1 MHTGGNRLQQL
12 EGLRII
18 AIVMI
23 ALSHMEF
30 LYAGPVIYPYSVFY
44 QLHLHNPDLGVDY
57 FFLLSGFGLYLASLK
72 TEDSKIT
79 FRGSFGFA
87 WRKIRKIYPFYLV
100 SMMLM
105 IPFQLG
111 IFQNGRIEPGTV
123 KALLLK
129 LPFVLTLTQTMTGIR
144 FFSRAL
150 NSVCW
155 FLSSLAI
162 IYIAAP
168 LLISFLK
175 KKIKTVKQAVVS
187 LTVTYIGLLFF
198 TWFLLL
204 FDRNAIFGRKIFDDL
219 FYSSPYIRIFYVA
232 IGMEIGILFSMISGR
247 VRIDTRGELIAAF
260 IGIFYYWCKRLLPE
274 ASVSE
279 IIWVRAID
287 VSVCALVLG
296 VFSLGRGRLS
306 ASLGRI
312 GRKSGYIVYFF
323 LFHYPL
329 RFYVEMMFT
338 KLNINFG
345 MMTGILET
353 ILIFGLSILAA
364 LICFRIQDRRSAS
377 SSPAT
382 PRT

>member
-175 KKIKTVKQAVVS
+175 KK
-187 LTVTYIGLLFF
+187 
-198 TWFLLL
+198 
-204 FDRNAIFGRKIFDDL
+204 N
-219 FYSSPYIRIFYVA
+219 
-232 IGMEIGILFSMISGR
+232 FS
-247 VRIDTRGELIAAF
+247 
-260 IGIFYYWCKRLLPE
+260 
-274 ASVSE
+274 
-279 IIWVRAID
+279 
-287 VSVCALVLG
+287 
-296 VFSLGRGRLS
+296 
-306 ASLGRI
+306 
-312 GRKSGYIVYFF
+312 
-323 LFHYPL
+323 FHL
-329 RFYVEMMFT
+329 
-338 KLNINFG
+338 
-345 MMTGILET
+345 
-353 ILIFGLSILAA
+353 LIFVL
-364 LICFRIQDRRSAS
+364 
-377 SSPAT
+377 T
-382 PRT
+382 